1 MSVPAR
7 TWILRLFSHR
17 IILALVGLLLVIGT
31 VLSIHFSG
39 DRIVDYIADGERWL
53 WAYSG
58 YFFVWRLFLYTAT
71 TTGWRWL
78 RTRLRQQD
86 PSKELSQRIRRI
98 EIFTVIAVI
107 LLESQYSLS

>member
-31 VLSIHFSG
+31 ALSIHFSG
-39 DRIVDYIADGERWL
+39 GRIVDNIADGERWL

-58 YFFVWRLFLYTAT
+58 YFFVWRLLLYMVIA
-71 TTGWRWL
+71 TGWRRL
-78 RTRLRQQD
+78 RTCLRQQD
-86 PSKELSQRIRRI
+86 PSKEFSQRIGRI
-98 EIFTVIAVI
+98 EIFTVMTII
-107 LLESQYSLS
+107 LLESRYSLS